1 MDGEL
6 KLSIRFF
13 PFCIELSALFGVV
26 VVAAA
31 TDAEP
36 GVDRVVVIVDDLS
49 LAMLYSN
56 AVSLLVVLDRLDP
69 LLACFCCCCVEVDC
83 FVFFLPLLCC
93 NNND

>member
-6 KLSIRFF
+6 KLSMRFF

-26 VVAAA
+26 VVATA

-36 GVDRVVVIVDDLS
+36 GVDRVVVIIDDLS
-49 LAMLYSN
+49 LAILYSN
-56 AVSLLVVLDRLDP
+56 AISLLVVLDRLDP
-69 LLACFCCCCVEVDC
+69 LLAGWCCCVEVDC